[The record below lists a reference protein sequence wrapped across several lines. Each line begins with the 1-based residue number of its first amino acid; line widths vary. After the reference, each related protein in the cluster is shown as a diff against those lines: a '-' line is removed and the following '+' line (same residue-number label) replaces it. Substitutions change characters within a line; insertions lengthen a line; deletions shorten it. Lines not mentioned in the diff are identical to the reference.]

1 MAQSGIWLLSFVV
14 SRFDL
19 SSLVIRRNKL
29 QVELQSH
36 CNSFGRKKPWETSG
50 SQRFD
55 VKEVAKHN
63 HALQNTH
70 GSTCIHW
77 YKCCRI
83 YPLHGRNH
91 SKYGKYL
98 SEDGI
103 THKETLFFCYVSDFE
118 GVFYL
123 IKHRRQQYLQ
133 LYDSPDLHYMPISE
147 WVNSCPGLTNDIDWT
162 SSQ

>member
-1 MAQSGIWLLSFVV
+1 M
-14 SRFDL
+14 
-19 SSLVIRRNKL
+19 SS
-29 QVELQSH
+29 
-36 CNSFGRKKPWETSG
+36 

-55 VKEVAKHN
+55 VKQVAKHN
-63 HALQNTH
+63 YALQSTH
-70 GSTCIHW
+70 GSTCTL

-91 SKYGKYL
+91 PKYEKYL
-98 SEDGI
+98 SEVGI
-103 THKETLFFCYVSDFE
+103 THKETFFFCYVSDFE

-133 LYDSPDLHYMPISE
+133 PYDSPDLYYMPISE